1 MIAAGWSELKSA
13 FWQHV
18 GVANENTTT
27 SHNLLNFYA
36 VECGLKAIYLKRN
49 NLRTTDQISDDK
61 IRGSH
66 NLAVLIKEL
75 RLPASVT
82 GTNSDFRLQKD
93 KSSWSIDQL
102 HQVWRYGIA
111 VEPEDETKIVR
122 WLNKLNGWVKEN
134 I

>member
-1 MIAAGWSELKSA
+1 MIPAGLSQLRSA
-13 FWQHV
+13 FKQHAD
-18 GVANENTTT
+18 VANSDTST
-27 SHNLLNFYA
+27 SHNLLKFYA

-93 KSSWSIDQL
+93 KSSWSVDQL
-102 HQVWRYGIA
+102 HQVWRYGIE
-111 VEPEDETKIVR
+111 VETEDETKIVR